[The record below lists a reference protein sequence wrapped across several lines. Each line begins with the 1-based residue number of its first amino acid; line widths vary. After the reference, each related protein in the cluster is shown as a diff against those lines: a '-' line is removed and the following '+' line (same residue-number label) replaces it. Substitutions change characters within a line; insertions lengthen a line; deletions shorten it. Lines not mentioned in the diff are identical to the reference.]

1 MTAGKQAGKKDE
13 GVLGPDPGILFMA
26 IGTRWGRDR
35 RRRSLAWATLLG
47 VILFQGTPVEAGAL
61 ERAMLGKSAIV
72 DLTHTLGE
80 PVAISEQPRPGIS
93 GEAERQ
99 SPSGVDPM
107 KELSTRLSTAGLVG
121 NDKRTAAQVPPREL
135 LMSAVV
141 VNIAPKVAES
151 SDYRLTV
158 EDLKSWE
165 RQNGRIPRQSAV
177 LLHTGWA
184 RRWAEPAQY
193 VNRDAQGVSR
203 VPGFSPAAVA
213 FLVTE
218 RQVRGLGVDA
228 CVADTHTTATGEAI
242 STRMPPGVWQL
253 ENLVNLDRLPAKGSK
268 LVVAPLRIEATIA
281 PARVIAILP

>member
-1 MTAGKQAGKKDE
+1 
-13 GVLGPDPGILFMA
+13 
-26 IGTRWGRDR
+26 
-35 RRRSLAWATLLG
+35 
-47 VILFQGTPVEAGAL
+47 
-61 ERAMLGKSAIV
+61 
-72 DLTHTLGE
+72 
-80 PVAISEQPRPGIS
+80 
-93 GEAERQ
+93 
-99 SPSGVDPM
+99 M

>member
-1 MTAGKQAGKKDE
+1 
-13 GVLGPDPGILFMA
+13 
-26 IGTRWGRDR
+26 
-35 RRRSLAWATLLG
+35 
-47 VILFQGTPVEAGAL
+47 L
-61 ERAMLGKSAIV
+61 ERAMLGKSVIV
-72 DLTHTLGE
+72 DLSHTLSE
-80 PVAISEQPRPGIS
+80 PVAIADSPRPGMP
-93 GEAERQ
+93 GETERQ
-99 SPSGVDPM
+99 SPGGADPT
-107 KELSTRLSTAGLVG
+107 KDLGTRLNMAGLIG
-121 NDKRTAAQVPPREL
+121 SEKRTVAQVPSREL

-151 SDYRLTV
+151 ADYRLTV

-177 LLHTGWA
+177 LLHTGWS

-228 CVADTHTTATGEAI
+228 CAADTQTTATGDAI
-242 STRMPPGVWQL
+242 SSRMPPGVWQL
-253 ENLVNLDRLPAKGSK
+253 ENLVNLERLPAKGAK
-268 LVVAPLRIEATIA
+268 LVVAPLRIEAMIA
-281 PARVIAILP
+281 PARVMAILP